1 MYPQE
6 ETVILMT
13 NNAIIQVENL
23 RKVYG
28 SVVAIDDI
36 SFEVAQGE
44 IFGMV
49 GPNGAGK
56 TTTIE
61 CIEGLRSLTKGLI
74 RVLGLD
80 PRKEKYA
87 LLPRIGIQ
95 LQQAALQDRIK
106 VWEALDLYTSLY
118 RRTADWRKLLE
129 QMGLAEKRKA
139 PFAKLS
145 GGQKQRLF
153 IALALLNDPE
163 VVFLDELTTGLDP
176 QARRTMWDMVREI
189 RDRGKTIFLI
199 THFMEEAERLC
210 DRVVIVDHG
219 RIIALD
225 TPEKLIDNLGA
236 ENRVVFTT
244 DGKPNLERLKVLPG
258 VSHVDVIGGRV
269 IVAGSGETLLS
280 GVVNVLSSNGF
291 RYHDVHTEQPTL
303 DDVFLKLTGR
313 AIRD

>member
-1 MYPQE
+1 
-6 ETVILMT
+6 MT

-28 SVVAIDDI
+28 SVVAIDEI
-36 SFEVAQGE
+36 SFGVAQGE

-61 CIEGLRSLTKGLI
+61 CIEGLRSPTQGVI

-80 PRKEKYA
+80 PRKERYA

-106 VWEALDLYTSLY
+106 VWEALDLYASLY
-118 RRTADWRKLLE
+118 RRTTDWHKLLE
-129 QMGLAEKRKA
+129 QMGLAEKRQT

-210 DRVVIVDHG
+210 NRVAIVDHG
-219 RIIALD
+219 QIIALD
-225 TPEKLIDNLGA
+225 TPEKLIENLCA
-236 ENRVVFTT
+236 ESRVVFTT

-258 VSHVDVIGGRV
+258 VSHIDVIGDRV
-269 IVAGSGETLLS
+269 SVAGSGETLLS

-291 RYHDVHTEQPTL
+291 HYHDVHTEQPTL
-303 DDVFLKLTGR
+303 EDVFLKLTGR

>member
-1 MYPQE
+1 
-6 ETVILMT
+6 MT
-13 NNAIIQVENL
+13 NNAIIQVKNL

-36 SFEVAQGE
+36 SFGVAQGE

-61 CIEGLRSLTKGLI
+61 CIEGLRSPTKGLI

-80 PRKEKYA
+80 PRKERYA

-106 VWEALDLYTSLY
+106 VWEALDLYASLY
-118 RRTADWRKLLE
+118 RRTADWQKLLE

-210 DRVVIVDHG
+210 NRVAIVDHG

-225 TPEKLIDNLGA
+225 TPEKLIENLGA
-236 ENRVVFTT
+236 ENRVVFMT
-244 DGKPNLERLKVLPG
+244 DGKPNLERLKALPG
-258 VSHVDVIGGRV
+258 VSHVDVVGDRV
-269 IVAGSGETLLS
+269 SVVGSGETLLS

-291 RYHDVHTEQPTL
+291 HYHDLHTEQPTL